1 MNDKKF
7 NALLGAAAV
16 VIVSIF
22 AGFVVT
28 LVVQSLP
35 AAKQEGVAFL
45 YGSTWNP
52 VTTKFGALPFIAGT
66 VMTSALSLLLAVPLS
81 LSAGILMGEY
91 LRAGW
96 MRSVLNTLINVLASI
111 PSVVF
116 GLWGIEVVIPLV
128 RTLAT
133 LVGAPPYGAGILAAS
148 LVLAIMIIPYMS
160 SMTREALLNVPAGL
174 REGAFA
180 LGLTKHEVVTGI
192 ALPFAKKSIFA
203 GLLLS
208 LGRALGET
216 MAVTMLIGNAT
227 RIPNSLFSLGNT
239 LASVIASQFNEASS
253 DVHRSAMMALA
264 LILLIITMLAGW
276 FGRSVMRKGMSSYG
290 K

>member
-1 MNDKKF
+1 MNDRKF
-7 NALLGAAAV
+7 NALLGAAALIV
-16 VIVSIF
+16 VSLF
-22 AGFVVT
+22 AGFVLT
-28 LVVQSLP
+28 LVAQSLP
-35 AAKQEGVAFL
+35 AFRQEGIAFL

-52 VTTKFGALPFIAGT
+52 VTAKFGALPFIAGT
-66 VMTSALSLLLAVPLS
+66 LMTSALALLIAVPLS

-96 MRSVLNTLINVLASI
+96 LRSLLNTLINVLASI

-128 RTLAT
+128 RSLAA
-133 LVGAPPYGAGILAAS
+133 LVGASPYGAGILAAS

-160 SMTREALLNVPAGL
+160 SMTREALINVPSGL

-180 LGLTKHEVVTGI
+180 LGLTKQEVVTGI
-192 ALPFAKKSIFA
+192 ALPFAKKNIFA
-203 GLLLS
+203 GVLLA

-253 DVHRSAMMALA
+253 DVHRAAMMALA
-264 LILLIITMLAGW
+264 LILLLITMAAGW
-276 FGRSVMRKGMSSYG
+276 LGRVTMRKGRAVYG
-290 K
+290 T

>member
-1 MNDKKF
+1 MNDRRF
-7 NALLGAAAV
+7 NVLLGFAALV
-16 VIVSIF
+16 VVFIF
-22 AGFVVT
+22 AGFLFT

-45 YGSTWNP
+45 YGAEWNP
-52 VTTKFGALPFIAGT
+52 VTTRFGALPFIIGT
-66 VMTSALSLLLAVPLS
+66 LMTSAIALIIAIPLS
-81 LSAGILMGEY
+81 LSAGIVMGEY
-91 LRAGW
+91 VGSGW
-96 MRSVLNTLINVLASI
+96 GRSVLNTLINVLASI

-128 RTLAT
+128 RSLAT
-133 LVGAPPYGAGILAAS
+133 SVGAPPYGASILSAS

-160 SMTREALLNVPAGL
+160 SMTREALVNVPAGL

-180 LGLTKHEVVTGI
+180 LGLTKQEVITGI

-203 GLLLS
+203 GILLS

-227 RIPNSLFSLGNT
+227 RIPTSLFSLGNT
-239 LASVIASQFNEASS
+239 LASVIASQFNEAAS
-253 DVHRSAMMALA
+253 DVHRSAMMGLA
-264 LILLIITMLAGW
+264 LILFIITMIAGW
-276 FGRSVMRKGMSSYG
+276 FGRTLMRKGMGAYG
-290 K
+290 E

>member
-7 NALLGAAAV
+7 NALLGTAAV

-35 AAKQEGVAFL
+35 AVKQEGVAFL

-66 VMTSALSLLLAVPLS
+66 LMTSVLALLLAVPLS

-91 LRAGW
+91 LRTGW
-96 MRSVLNTLINVLASI
+96 MRTALNMLINVLASI

-128 RTLAT
+128 RSLAT

-180 LGLTKHEVVTGI
+180 LGLTKQEVVTGI
-192 ALPFAKKSIFA
+192 ALPFAKKSILA
-203 GLLLS
+203 GVLLS

-239 LASVIASQFNEASS
+239 LASIIASQFNEASS
-253 DVHRSAMMALA
+253 DIHRSAMMALA
-264 LILLIITMLAGW
+264 LILLAITMLAGW
-276 FGRSVMRKGMSSYG
+276 LGRAMMRRGMSSYG

>member
-1 MNDKKF
+1 MNDRRF
-7 NALLGAAAV
+7 NVLLGFAAMV
-16 VIVSIF
+16 VVFIF
-22 AGFVVT
+22 AGFLFT

-45 YGSTWNP
+45 YGAEWNP
-52 VTTKFGALPFIAGT
+52 VTTRFGALPFIIGT
-66 VMTSALSLLLAVPLS
+66 LMTSAIALIIAIPLS
-81 LSAGILMGEY
+81 LSAGIVMGEY
-91 LRAGW
+91 VSSGW
-96 MRSVLNTLINVLASI
+96 GRSVLNTLINVLASI

-128 RTLAT
+128 RSLAT
-133 LVGAPPYGAGILAAS
+133 SVGAPPYGAGILSAS

-160 SMTREALLNVPAGL
+160 SMTREALVNVPAGL

-180 LGLTKHEVVTGI
+180 LGLTKQEVITGI

-203 GLLLS
+203 GILLS

-227 RIPNSLFSLGNT
+227 RIPTSLFSLGNT
-239 LASVIASQFNEASS
+239 LASVIASQFNEAAS
-253 DVHRSAMMALA
+253 DVHRSAMMGLA
-264 LILLIITMLAGW
+264 LILFIITMIAGW
-276 FGRSVMRKGMSSYG
+276 FGRTLMRKGMGAYG
-290 K
+290 E

>member
-1 MNDKKF
+1 MNDTKF
-7 NALLGAAAV
+7 NALLGAAAI

-52 VTTKFGALPFIAGT
+52 VTSKFGALPFIAGT
-66 VMTSALSLLLAVPLS
+66 LMTSALALLLAVPLS

-96 MRSVLNTLINVLASI
+96 MRTALNTLINVLASI

-128 RTLAT
+128 RSLAT

-192 ALPFAKKSIFA
+192 ALPFAKKSILA

-276 FGRSVMRKGMSSYG
+276 FGRSMMRKGMSAYG
-290 K
+290 N

>member
-1 MNDKKF
+1 MNDRRF
-7 NALLGAAAV
+7 NVLLGFAAMV
-16 VIVSIF
+16 VVFIF
-22 AGFVVT
+22 AGFLFT

-45 YGSTWNP
+45 YGAEWNP
-52 VTTKFGALPFIAGT
+52 VTTRFGALPFIIGT
-66 VMTSALSLLLAVPLS
+66 LMTSAIALIIAIPLS
-81 LSAGILMGEY
+81 LSAGIVMGEY
-91 LRAGW
+91 VGSGW
-96 MRSVLNTLINVLASI
+96 GRSVLNTLINVLASI

-128 RTLAT
+128 RSLAT
-133 LVGAPPYGAGILAAS
+133 SVGAPPYGAGILSAS

-160 SMTREALLNVPAGL
+160 SMTREALVNVPAGL

-180 LGLTKHEVVTGI
+180 LGLTKQEVITGI

-203 GLLLS
+203 GILLS

-227 RIPNSLFSLGNT
+227 RIPTSLFSLGNT
-239 LASVIASQFNEASS
+239 LASVIASQFNEAAS
-253 DVHRSAMMALA
+253 DVHRSAMMGLA
-264 LILLIITMLAGW
+264 LILFIITMIAGW
-276 FGRSVMRKGMSSYG
+276 FGRTLMRKRMGAYG
-290 K
+290 E

>member
-1 MNDKKF
+1 MNDTKF
-7 NALLGAAAV
+7 NAMLGAAALSIAV
-16 VIVSIF
+16 IF
-22 AGFVVT
+22 AGFIVT
-28 LVVQSLP
+28 LIVQSLP
-35 AAKQEGVAFL
+35 AVKQEGLAFL
-45 YGSTWNP
+45 YGTTWNP
-52 VTTKFGALPFIAGT
+52 VISKFGALPFIVGT
-66 VMTSALSLLLAVPLS
+66 LLTSALALIIAVPLS
-81 LSAGILMGEY
+81 LSVGVLMGEY
-91 LRAGW
+91 LRSGW
-96 MRSVLNTLINVLASI
+96 LRTALNTLINVLASI

-128 RTLAT
+128 RKLAT
-133 LVGAPPYGAGILAAS
+133 LVGAPPYGTGILAAS
-148 LVLAIMIIPYMS
+148 VVLAIMIIPYMS
-160 SMTREALLNVPAGL
+160 SMTREALINVPSGL

-180 LGLTKHEVVTGI
+180 LGLTKHEVVVGI
-192 ALPFAKKSIFA
+192 ALPFSKKSIFA

-264 LILLIITMLAGW
+264 LVLLFITMLAGW
-276 FGRSVMRKGMSSYG
+276 LGRSMMRKEAHGYG
-290 K
+290 H

>member
-1 MNDKKF
+1 MNDRKF
-7 NALLGAAAV
+7 NALLGFAAL
-16 VIVSIF
+16 VIVFIF
-22 AGFVVT
+22 AGFLLT

-35 AAKQEGVAFL
+35 AVKQEGAAFL
-45 YGSTWNP
+45 YGSEWNP
-52 VTTKFGALPFIAGT
+52 VTTRFGALPFIIGT
-66 VMTSALSLLLAVPLS
+66 LMTSAIALIIAIPLS
-81 LSAGILMGEY
+81 LSAGIVMGEY
-91 LRAGW
+91 VHRGW
-96 MRSVLNTLINVLASI
+96 VRSVLNTLINVLASI

-128 RTLAT
+128 RKLAMA
-133 LVGAPPYGAGILAAS
+133 VGAPPYGAGILSSS

-160 SMTREALLNVPAGL
+160 SMTREALMNVPAGL

-180 LGLTKHEVVTGI
+180 LGLTKCEVVTGI
-192 ALPFAKKSIFA
+192 AIPFAKKSIFA

-227 RIPNSLFSLGNT
+227 RIPTSLFSLGNT
-239 LASVIASQFNEASS
+239 LASVIASQFNEAAS
-253 DVHRSAMMALA
+253 DVHRSAMMGLA
-264 LILLIITMLAGW
+264 LILLIVTMLAGW
-276 FGRSVMRKGMSSYG
+276 FGRNLMGRGGRAYG

>member
-1 MNDKKF
+1 MNDRRF
-7 NALLGAAAV
+7 NVLLGFAALI
-16 VIVSIF
+16 IVFIF
-22 AGFVVT
+22 AGFLFT

-45 YGSTWNP
+45 YGAEWNP
-52 VTTKFGALPFIAGT
+52 VTTRFGALPFIIGT
-66 VMTSALSLLLAVPLS
+66 LMTSAIALVIAIPLS
-81 LSAGILMGEY
+81 LSAGIVMGEY
-91 LRAGW
+91 VASGW
-96 MRSVLNTLINVLASI
+96 GRSVLNTLINVLASI

-128 RTLAT
+128 RSLAT
-133 LVGAPPYGAGILAAS
+133 SVGAPPYGAGILSAS

-160 SMTREALLNVPAGL
+160 SMTREALVNVPAGL

-180 LGLTKHEVVTGI
+180 LGLTKQEVITGI

-203 GLLLS
+203 GILLA

-227 RIPNSLFSLGNT
+227 RIPTSLFSLGNT
-239 LASVIASQFNEASS
+239 LASVIASQFNEAAS
-253 DVHRSAMMALA
+253 DVHRSAMMGLA
-264 LILLIITMLAGW
+264 LILLVITMIAGW
-276 FGRSVMRKGMSSYG
+276 FGRTLMRKGIGAYG
-290 K
+290 E

>member
-1 MNDKKF
+1 MNDRRF
-7 NALLGAAAV
+7 NALLGLAALL
-16 VIVSIF
+16 IVFVF
-22 AGFVVT
+22 AGFVLT

-35 AAKQEGVAFL
+35 AVKQEGAAFL
-45 YGSTWNP
+45 YGSEWNP
-52 VTTKFGALPFIAGT
+52 VTARFGALPFIIGT
-66 VMTSALSLLLAVPLS
+66 LLTSSIALIIAIPLS
-81 LSAGILMGEY
+81 LSAGIVMGEY
-91 LRAGW
+91 VRSGWLR
-96 MRSVLNTLINVLASI
+96 SLLNTLINVLASI

-128 RTLAT
+128 RNLAV
-133 LVGAPPYGAGILAAS
+133 LIGAPPYGAGILSAS

-160 SMTREALLNVPAGL
+160 SMTREALMNVPAGL

-180 LGLTKHEVVTGI
+180 LGLTKQEVVTGI
-192 ALPFAKKSIFA
+192 ALPFARQSIFA
-203 GLLLS
+203 GILLS

-239 LASVIASQFNEASS
+239 LASVIASQFNEAAS
-253 DVHRSAMMALA
+253 DVHRSAMMGLA
-264 LILLIITMLAGW
+264 LMLLLITMIAGW
-276 FGRSVMRKGMSSYG
+276 FGRTLMRKGASAYG

>member
-1 MNDKKF
+1 MNDRRF
-7 NALLGAAAV
+7 NVLLGFAAMV
-16 VIVSIF
+16 VVFIF
-22 AGFVVT
+22 AGFLFT

-45 YGSTWNP
+45 YGAEWNP
-52 VTTKFGALPFIAGT
+52 VTTRFGALPFIIGT
-66 VMTSALSLLLAVPLS
+66 LMTSAIALIIAIPLS
-81 LSAGILMGEY
+81 LSAGIVMGEY
-91 LRAGW
+91 VGSGW
-96 MRSVLNTLINVLASI
+96 GRSVLNTLINVLASI

-128 RTLAT
+128 RSLAT
-133 LVGAPPYGAGILAAS
+133 SVGAPPYGAGILSAS

-160 SMTREALLNVPAGL
+160 SMTREALVNVPAGL

-180 LGLTKHEVVTGI
+180 LGLTKQEVITGI

-203 GLLLS
+203 GILLS

-227 RIPNSLFSLGNT
+227 RIPTSLFSLGNT
-239 LASVIASQFNEASS
+239 LASVIASQFNEAAS
-253 DVHRSAMMALA
+253 DVHRSAMMGLA
-264 LILLIITMLAGW
+264 LILFIITMIAGW
-276 FGRSVMRKGMSSYG
+276 FGRTLMRKGMGAYG
-290 K
+290 E